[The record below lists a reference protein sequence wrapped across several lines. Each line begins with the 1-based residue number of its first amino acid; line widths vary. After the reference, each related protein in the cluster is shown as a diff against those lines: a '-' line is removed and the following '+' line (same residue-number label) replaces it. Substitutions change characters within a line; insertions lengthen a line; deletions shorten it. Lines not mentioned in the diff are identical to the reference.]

1 VRARPVRLR
10 FLAGDDLRSGAL
22 VELLPDHRSVELGI
36 CAVYPT
42 RKHVSPEVR
51 LLIDDLVNAMKA
63 RDWQHPA
70 T

>member
-1 VRARPVRLR
+1 VTLDMT
-10 FLAGDDLRSGAL
+10 LS
-22 VELLPDHRSVELGI
+22 DHRSVELGI

-42 RKHVSPEVR
+42 RKHVSPTVR
-51 LLIDDLVNAMKA
+51 RLIDDLVNAMKA